1 LISIE
6 NKIINDIPI
15 LHVADQQKWDQELP
29 LILFVHGFTSIYEK
43 NLHYAYLLAK
53 KGYRVI
59 LPEALYHG
67 ERNEGLSGHN
77 LNFRFWD
84 IVLQT
89 IEEIDIIKTWFEKE
103 RLIDP
108 TRIGLAGT
116 SMGGIV
122 TLGALTKYPWIK
134 AAVSL
139 MGMPYYEKFAQWQL
153 DEMHKNGLHIPID
166 GDEIHHL
173 MGNLRE
179 LDLSLQ
185 TNKLQNRPLL
195 FWHGRKDLVVPFDYT
210 YHFFE
215 TIQPLYEQE
224 PEKLKFIIDEK
235 AGHNVSN
242 EGVAQTIK
250 WFEKFV

>member
-1 LISIE
+1 MISIE
-6 NKIINDIPI
+6 NKIIKDIPI

-43 NLHYAYLLAK
+43 NLYYAYLLAK
-53 KGYRVI
+53 KGFRVI

-108 TRIGLAGT
+108 SRIGLAGT

-153 DEMHKNGLHIPID
+153 DEMQKNGLHIPID
-166 GDEIHHL
+166 DNEIHHL

-179 LDLSLQ
+179 LDLSMQ

-195 FWHGRKDLVVPFDYT
+195 FWHGRKDPVVPFDYT

-215 TIQPLYEQE
+215 TIQQLYKQE

-242 EGVAQTIK
+242 EGVAQTVK